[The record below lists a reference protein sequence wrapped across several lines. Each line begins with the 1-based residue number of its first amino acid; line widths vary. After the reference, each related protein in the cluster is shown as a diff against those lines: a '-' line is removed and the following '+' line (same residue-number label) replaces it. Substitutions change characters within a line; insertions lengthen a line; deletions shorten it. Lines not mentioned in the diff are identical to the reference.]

1 MAWLVFAVS
10 LPVQQFILDENL
22 VIHPNASETRFSYIL
37 LVHSPFCLAVTN
49 DMAGTW
55 SSVTLS
61 GNLDTISPAL
71 RDFRW
76 QLMNQA
82 RTRVR

>member
-37 LVHSPFCLAVTN
+37 LV
-49 DMAGTW
+49 
-55 SSVTLS
+55 LS
-61 GNLDTISPAL
+61 NFTGRSRQILGNINGILEKITIVKAL
-71 RDFRW
+71 KSIHILRMQDG
-76 QLMNQA
+76 
-82 RTRVR
+82 